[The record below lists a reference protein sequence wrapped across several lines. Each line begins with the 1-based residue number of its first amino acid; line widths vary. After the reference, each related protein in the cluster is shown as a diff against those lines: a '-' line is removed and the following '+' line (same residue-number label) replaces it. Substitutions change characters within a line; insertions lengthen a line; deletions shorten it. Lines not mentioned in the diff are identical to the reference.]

1 MAVPFYYNPATNELE
16 LTADPSPL
24 RDSLGTRFGLNE
36 ISTARNTLS
45 PIKSYT
51 EDRIDMKPGGIV
63 EPGVEYYGLSKL
75 DKARAEAKKKGL
87 PYKLRYTDQ
96 WVSPKKT
103 SAYKY
108 PKKNPKGEVLWYK
121 TPQSEYY
128 GYGRYEGTTQYKKTQ
143 EAIKKG
149 LVYDRE
155 TDTFREDIRKKR
167 SVLKN
172 IVPPDRYKEIKLA
185 NPEMSEI
192 ELQKAYEKLT
202 RNQQDG
208 LIYKSGD
215 HYPNRSGVINPSPAK
230 LQELRHASKL
240 PKSFKIIQDA
250 KIKNTQTNKLWTFEE
265 WKNAPHYRR
274 SYNLGLAQDYD
285 GFRAKQKKY
294 LQITRERKG
303 PVGYQSVPN
312 VFRGDK
318 NGLLRWLKLSAEKKN
333 PNYTLWYKDGEV
345 AGVFDK
351 KADTIWRTHNIT
363 TEFPNKK
370 HKSIHKHKD
379 FNKVHGKNGFF
390 DMAKK
395 FRYTSPDTVLGRYFV
410 EYGKIPSYSEIYN
423 FLTRPNSKATAKGY
437 NALHKHHTSL
447 VKGLPSKN
455 IQLTLWDR
463 NLNAENLLKRFNTIN
478 DPNYKNTEWMD
489 KELKKLNVRM
499 KVSNKMLGT
508 AETTLSSQLSK
519 MKETVTKLFKT
530 KLKENPKLVENLMK
544 HLQIAK
550 NAKGPP
556 RIRAMQIIGTLIGSG
571 AALTLFNKFGITPVK
586 ADTDKPIIEPGDEKQ
601 EAGISATDVGKGALA
616 TAAGYAITHPGKTLK
631 AADKL
636 IAPLLLPLPNI
647 LMQGASGDVD
657 PTSAHTWLGPAFWK
671 GAMESLNLT
680 KDKWW
685 HKALRANLKPSTVAK
700 VSGVSGPLLM
710 VTAAID
716 RGKAM
721 SKTFKEAEELGI
733 DVSQYVDRS
742 SGVIEV
748 TDDLYEEIR
757 KRKST
762 QGMDYAQGGIASLIK

>member
-1 MAVPFYYNPATNELE
+1 MAYIDWWNRTGPITMGE
-16 LTADPSPL
+16 
-24 RDSLGTRFGLNE
+24 RFGLNE
-36 ISTARNTLS
+36 ISTARKTLS
-45 PIKSYT
+45 PIKSYI
-51 EDRIDMKPGGIV
+51 DGGRIDMKPGGIV
-63 EPGVEYYGLSKL
+63 EPGVMNYG
-75 DKARAEAKKKGL
+75 
-87 PYKLRYTDQ
+87 
-96 WVSPKKT
+96 KKT
-103 SAYKY
+103 
-108 PKKNPKGEVLWYK
+108 PL
-121 TPQSEYY
+121 
-128 GYGRYEGTTQYKKTQ
+128 YKKTTVYKKMQ
-143 EAIKKG
+143 EAADKG
-149 LVYDRE
+149 MVYDRE
-155 TDTFREDIRKKR
+155 TDTIREDIRKR
-167 SVLKN
+167 RLVLKN
-172 IVPPDRYKEIKLA
+172 IVPPERYKEIKLA
-185 NPEMSEI
+185 NSGMSEI
-192 ELQKAYEKLT
+192 ELQKAYEKLN
-202 RNQQDG
+202 RHQQDG

-240 PKSFKIIQDA
+240 PKSFKLVQEAKLKDA
-250 KIKNTQTNKLWTFEE
+250 ATGKLWTPETWRNTSSRKRTYYISLAKDYE
-265 WKNAPHYRR
+265 GYRK
-274 SYNLGLAQDYD
+274 
-285 GFRAKQKKY
+285 KQKEWQK
-294 LQITRERKG
+294 ITQERRG
-303 PVGYQSVPN
+303 PVGYKSVPN

-318 NGLLRWLKLSAEKKN
+318 NGLLRWLKLAAEKKN

-351 KADTIWRTHNIT
+351 KADTVWRTHTIT
-363 TEFPNKK
+363 TEFSNKK

-519 MKETVTKLFKT
+519 MKETVTKLFQT
-530 KLKENPKLVENLMK
+530 RLKENPKLVENLMK
-544 HLQIAK
+544 HLEIIK
-550 NAKGPP
+550 NAKGPG
-556 RIRAMQIIGTLIGSG
+556 RVKAINAIIGLVGVG
-571 AALTLFNKFGITPVK
+571 AAGTLFNKFGISSAEAAEAQTLEPS
-586 ADTDKPIIEPGDEKQ
+586 DKKQ

-710 VTAAID
+710 ATAPID